1 VLVHGCTNHKGYV
14 VDNFEFA
21 VQVESIMKLLLS
33 NDVQR
38 QLGTMRKGRIEI
50 VIKDGIAQS
59 ISVTSMHLL
68 ENLRDSLDNS

>member
-1 VLVHGCTNHKGYV
+1 MLVYGCASHEGHV

-38 QLGTMRKGRIEI
+38 QLSTMRKGRIEI